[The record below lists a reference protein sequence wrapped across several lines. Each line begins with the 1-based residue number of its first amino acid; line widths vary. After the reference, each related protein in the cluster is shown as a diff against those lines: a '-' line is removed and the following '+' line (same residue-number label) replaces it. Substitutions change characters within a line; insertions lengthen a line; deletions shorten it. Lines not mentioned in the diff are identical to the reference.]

1 MIWEQIAGNWKQFRG
16 KVKKKWSNSTE
27 DNLDWI
33 EENRD
38 RLVGL
43 IQERFGQGRAEA
55 EKSADKFLNVM

>member
-1 MIWEQIAGNWKQFRG
+1 VSWEQIAGNWKLFRG
-16 KVKKKWSNSTE
+16 KVKKKWSNSTD

-43 IQERFGQGRAEA
+43 IQERFGQGKEEA
-55 EKSADKFLNVM
+55 EKSADKFLNGI